1 MKAKKKRLGT
11 KAKIRAEK
19 ERERRI
25 ATALFTALI
34 VVIAILSAY
43 FGYTY
48 LNQPQEQ
55 TINPESTQPKA
66 AIVDQ
71 LSLTFPNQTFMKT
84 ATKILEQAGYTVDY
98 YPGEKVTVEFY
109 RNLPTHGYK
118 IIILRVHSTTGGYP
132 TLVLF
137 TSEIYSRQ
145 KYVYEQLTD
154 QLYSCRYYYTDREA
168 YFGILPP
175 FVELSMKGKFQN
187 TIIVVTGCEGLR
199 NTKMAEAF
207 IQKGAKVYIGWNA
220 LVSATHTD
228 TATTILLQHL
238 IIEKQTIRQ
247 AIENTMKEIGPD
259 PTYKSILQYY
269 PHSSA
274 QQTIEKYN
282 TSKHIIEFPEAY
294 KKELSHNMFSRSRYQ
309 IGVEKFY

>member
-34 VVIAILSAY
+34 VVIVILSAY

-55 TINPESTQPKA
+55 TINPESTEPKA

-71 LSLTFPNQTFMKT
+71 LSLTFPNKTFIEK
-84 ATKILEQAGYTVDY
+84 ATKILEQVGYKVDY

-118 IIILRVHSTTGGYP
+118 IIILRAHSSATLPGGTETP
-132 TLVLF
+132 TVLF
-137 TSEIYSRQ
+137 TSERYNPS

-154 QLYSCRYYYTDREA
+154 QLWEVGYSVEDKEKGIV
-168 YFGILPP
+168 YFGVTPL
-175 FVELSMKGKFQN
+175 FVTQSMKGKFEN
-187 TIIVVTGCEGLR
+187 AVIVMMGCEGLD
-199 NTKMAEAF
+199 NPLMAKAF
-207 IQKGAKVYIGWNA
+207 VDKGAKVYISWNQQ
-220 LVSATHTD
+220 VSASHTD
-228 TATTILLQHL
+228 LATTHFLKHFL
-238 IIEKQTIRQ
+238 IEKRTVKE
-247 AIENTMKEIGPD
+247 AIQETYKEVGPD
-259 PTYKSILQYY
+259 PTYKSLLIAY
-269 PHSSA
+269 PIEA
-274 QQTIEKYN
+274 LDCTIED
-282 TSKHIIEFPEAY
+282 I
-294 KKELSHNMFSRSRYQ
+294 YQ
-309 IGVEKFY
+309 Q